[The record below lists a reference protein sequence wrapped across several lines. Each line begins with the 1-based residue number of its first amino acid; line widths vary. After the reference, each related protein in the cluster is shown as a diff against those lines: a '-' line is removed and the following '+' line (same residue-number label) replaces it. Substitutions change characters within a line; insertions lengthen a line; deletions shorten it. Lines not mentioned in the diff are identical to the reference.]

1 MHYHSQQA
9 PEAIQYN
16 SGGWVQWFENKCCQ
30 WKQVEDHSESA
41 KAPARQLGN
50 VTECALLQFLQSI
63 GYDYDQI
70 RKEHP
75 ESQYTAVYTFNG
87 QRKRMS
93 SVYPVSEGIERLL
106 CKGAPEV
113 VLERC
118 DYIIGEHGN
127 VCSNISVFIVTCVH
141 GYRFNL

>member
-1 MHYHSQQA
+1 M
-9 PEAIQYN
+9 
-16 SGGWVQWFENKCCQ
+16 QWFRNKCCQ
-30 WKQVEDHSESA
+30 RQQQDDQIDSA
-41 KAPARQLGN
+41 KPPARQLGN

-63 GYDYDQI
+63 GYDYVQI
-70 RKEHP
+70 RKEYP

-113 VLERC
+113 VLQRC
-118 DYIIGEHGN
+118 DYIVNEKGN
-127 VCSNISVFIVTCVH
+127 VGHVMLMGMV
-141 GYRFNL
+141 